1 MIILKRYL
9 NILEIK
15 RIYDIEWIFR
25 VKGYL

>member
-15 RIYDIEWIFR
+15 RIYGNEWIFR